1 MMLGF
6 TNLGLMTDSS
16 IAKWGME
23 GYKEERIETL
33 GLKVAEKGH
42 QVA

>member
-1 MMLGF
+1 MWVL
-6 TNLGLMTDSS
+6 NLGLMTDSS

-23 GYKEERIETL
+23 GCNEDKMEKL

-42 QVA
+42 QDA

>member
-1 MMLGF
+1 MGF

-23 GYKEERIETL
+23 GYKEGRIEKL
-33 GLKVAEKGH
+33 GLKIAEKGH
-42 QVA
+42 QDA